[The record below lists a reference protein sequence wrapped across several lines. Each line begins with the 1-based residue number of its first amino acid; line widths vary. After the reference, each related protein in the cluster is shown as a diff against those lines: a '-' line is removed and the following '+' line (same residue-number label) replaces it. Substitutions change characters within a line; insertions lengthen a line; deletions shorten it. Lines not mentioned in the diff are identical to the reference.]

1 MKILIYFL
9 VIGAVLTIGHF
20 IVGIAVTVWQ
30 KWQERHVQKL
40 SSTLDDSFIFMEK
53 QKLILV
59 TSAPIILGLTGLLL
73 VGNVVGAAIGFLL
86 GLAAPAVFTSMARQ
100 RRIAKFQSQLVD
112 TLMIFASSLKGGLS
126 FVQALEVLCEEMPA
140 PTSQEFGLVL
150 KENRLGVSLE
160 DSLNDLR
167 KRMPLEEVNLIVS
180 SILVAK
186 ETGGE
191 LTRVFSRLVET
202 IRSNIKL
209 KEKVNTLTL
218 QGRLQGIIM
227 SIMPLAFAIFI
238 HRQNP
243 DHFSIMFET
252 GLGRNLLIGAVV
264 LWFVGIFVIKKVSSY
279 KG

>member
-1 MKILIYFL
+1 MKILIYFI
-9 VIGAVLTIGHF
+9 VIGAVLTISHF
-20 IVGIAVTVWQ
+20 LIGLAVTVWQ
-30 KWQERHVQKL
+30 KWQQRHVQKL

-73 VGNVVGAAIGFLL
+73 VGNVIGAGVGFLL

-167 KRMPLEEVNLIVS
+167 KRMPLEEINLIVS

-227 SIMPLAFAIFI
+227 SIMPLGFAVFI

-252 GLGRNLLIGAVV
+252 ALGRNLLIGAVV

>member
-1 MKILIYFL
+1 MKILIYLL

-100 RRIAKFQSQLVD
+100 RRIAQFQSQLVD

-167 KRMPLEEVNLIVS
+167 NRMPLEEVNLIVS

-227 SIMPLAFAIFI
+227 SLMPLGFAIFI

-264 LWFVGIFVIKKVSSY
+264 LWFVGIFVIKKVSAY